1 MKNILLVGGSYGIG
15 KALAQLLAA
24 ENQVWIA
31 SRTASDLPL
40 GVTHLPFDATTDRL
54 EISKLPKMLHGFV
67 YCPGNIDLK
76 PFRAL
81 KPEDFARAFEISV
94 LHMIR
99 HLQEVL
105 PLLKNSEN
113 ASVVLFS
120 TVAVA
125 QGMPFHTS
133 VSTAKGALE
142 GFAKAFAAEHAP
154 GIRAN
159 VIAPSLTDTPLAQKW
174 LSSEDKIEK
183 AAQRHPLKRVGK
195 AEDIAQSAA
204 FLLSNQ
210 ASWITGQVWAVDG
223 GLSTLKT

>member
-1 MKNILLVGGSYGIG
+1 MKNFLLIGGSYGIG
-15 KALAQLLAA
+15 SAMARLLSQ
-24 ENQVWIA
+24 ENKVWIA
-31 SRTASDLPL
+31 SRTPAETLPNI
-40 GVTHLPFDATTDRL
+40 THLPFDASIDTLDPNM
-54 EISKLPKMLHGFV
+54 LPDTLHGFV
-67 YCPGNIDLK
+67 YCPGSIDLK

-81 KPEDFARAFEISV
+81 KPEDFSNAFEINV

-99 HLQEVL
+99 HLQTVL
-105 PLLKNSEN
+105 PLLKN
-113 ASVVLFS
+113 AGKAAVVLFS

-159 VIAPSLTDTPLAQKW
+159 VIAPSLTQTPLADKW

-183 AAQRHPLKRVGK
+183 AAQRHPLKRVGRPD
-195 AEDIAQSAA
+195 DIAQAA
-204 FLLSNQ
+204 LFLLSEQ
-210 ASWITGQVWAVDG
+210 AAWVTGQVWAVDG